1 MKILFISYYFPP
13 LGGVGVIRISKF
25 IKYFKRKGYK
35 ISVIT
40 VKEIPYYLYDED
52 LLKEIEGINIYQ
64 VESLDF
70 ARLLYYLGI
79 RKKFSYAGTTYSH
92 FLNKLL
98 FPDAKIGF
106 LPFCYFFSKRIIE
119 KEKPSF
125 IFTTSPP
132 YTNLLIGLFLK
143 KKFSIP
149 LISDF
154 RDPYPTGIIP
164 PPFYFK
170 KILDSLRKKIV
181 EDSEIVLSCHYEI
194 LKVLGN
200 KAIWLPN
207 GYDPEDFIIEEWK
220 FPTRSIFYAGNLEKN
235 SKEIFLLAEDLK
247 ELPDLKIYLAG
258 HIDLSTKKELI
269 NYSNIIYLGSFSH
282 KEVCSLMKGA
292 DYLLYLS
299 KPNQIVGLKLFEYIG
314 AQRPIIFYGKISE
327 EIKMLNEKYKIGYY
341 YDEKLKEKIIKN
353 EELEVNRNTS
363 YLFSFPY
370 LTERLIGII
379 KKKKAGDGI

>member
-13 LGGVGVIRISKF
+13 LGGVGVIRVSKF
-25 IKYFKRKGYK
+25 IKYLKRKGYK

-40 VKEIPYYLYDED
+40 VKEIPYYLYDKD
-52 LLKEIEGINIYQ
+52 LLKEIEGVNIYQ
-64 VESLDF
+64 AESLDF
-70 ARLLYYLGI
+70 ARFLYLLGF
-79 RKKFSYAGTTYSH
+79 RGKVFYAGTAYSH

-106 LPFCYFFSKRIIE
+106 LPFSYLLSKRIIE
-119 KEKPSF
+119 KEKPSL

-132 YTNLLIGLFLK
+132 YTSLLIGLFLK
-143 KKFSIP
+143 KRFSLP

-164 PPFYFK
+164 PPFYFR

-247 ELPDLKIYLAG
+247 EISNLKIYLAG
-258 HIDLSTKKELI
+258 HIDLSIKKELI
-269 NYSNIIYLGSFSH
+269 NYSNIIYLGSFLH

-353 EELEVNRNTS
+353 EELKVNRNIS
-363 YLFSFPY
+363 HFFSFPY

-379 KKKKAGDGI
+379 KK